1 MTDIAPGPRCRKP
14 SSALTPRAALRAT
27 TVVRFNCSSVGEQQ
41 LHTIAGAPM
50 ACIGLH
56 RPERVSRVST
66 WTLFL
71 SIL

>member
-1 MTDIAPGPRCRKP
+1 
-14 SSALTPRAALRAT
+14 
-27 TVVRFNCSSVGEQQ
+27 VRFNCSSVGEQQ

-56 RPERVSRVST
+56 RPERVNRVST

>member
-1 MTDIAPGPRCRKP
+1 
-14 SSALTPRAALRAT
+14 L
-27 TVVRFNCSSVGEQQ
+27 RFNCTSGGEQQ

-50 ACIGLH
+50 ARIGLH
-56 RPERVSRVST
+56 RPERVDRVST